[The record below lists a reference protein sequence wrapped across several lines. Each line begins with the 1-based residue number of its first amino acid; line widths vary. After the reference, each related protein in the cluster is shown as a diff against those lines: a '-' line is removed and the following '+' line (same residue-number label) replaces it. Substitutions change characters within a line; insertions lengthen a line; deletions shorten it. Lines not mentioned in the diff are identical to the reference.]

1 MASGS
6 ADAEMHA
13 RGETPRRQHGEAE
26 PPAQF
31 LAVCRRSEMVAMG
44 REGLKAAHVFAGDEP
59 YTGMETYRVSARFDA
74 LQNVI
79 N

>member
-1 MASGS
+1 
-6 ADAEMHA
+6 
-13 RGETPRRQHGEAE
+13 
-26 PPAQF
+26 
-31 LAVCRRSEMVAMG
+31 MVAMG

-59 YTGMETYRVSARFDA
+59 YAGVETYRTSARFDA